1 MKVQNKTRKSNFFKK
16 LFIKFCRFFDYEIV
30 DQGDLS
36 FPTANKKGSKN
47 LSSLGIQSL
56 VIPMGKIKIKRQ
68 IRALDII
75 LRTCA
80 SVNMLTQSK
89 KRIFKSNKEDYS
101 LKTLVSLINSIKNN
115 KKIFK
120 NIKVKLT
127 IIDHNSNKKVI
138 EKFEKLLKKQV
149 FKSEILNL
157 DINFYKKKIKKINQ
171 QGKKVTDNQ
180 ISNMSN
186 INQSLNIGKN
196 CDDLVYFVEDDYLHK
211 KDAIEEMIL
220 SYERISSQIDR
231 ELIMCPADYPYLY
244 NKIKNTKILLGNNYH
259 WRSVEESLCTFL
271 TSKKLIN
278 KHFKKFV
285 SACEFEHYPFEKPFH
300 DIYKK
305 ELCISPIPALAVH
318 FTNINSI
325 YGLSPLIDYEK
336 LWKEN
341 KT

>member
-1 MKVQNKTRKSNFFKK
+1 MKVQNKTRKSSFFKK

-36 FPTANKKGSKN
+36 FPTTNKKGSKN
-47 LSSLGIQSL
+47 LSNLGIQSL
-56 VIPMGKIKIKRQ
+56 VLPMGRIKIKRP
-68 IRALDII
+68 IRSLDII

-101 LKTLVSLINSIKNN
+101 LKTLKSLINSINNN

-127 IIDHNSNKKVI
+127 IIDHNSNPKVI
-138 EKFEKLLKKQV
+138 EKFKKLLKKQF

-157 DINFYKKKIKKINQ
+157 NINFYKKKIKKINQ
-171 QGKKVTDNQ
+171 QGNKVTDNQ

-211 KDAIEEMIL
+211 RDAIEEMIL
-220 SYERISSQIDR
+220 SYERISSQIGK

-244 NKIKNTKILLGNNYH
+244 NKLEYSKIILGNNCH
-259 WRSVEESLCTFL
+259 WRSIEESLCTFL
-271 TSKKLIN
+271 TSKKIIN

-305 ELCISPIPALAVH
+305 ELCISPMPALAVH

-341 KT
+341 KI

>member
-1 MKVQNKTRKSNFFKK
+1 MKVQNKTRKSSFFKK
-16 LFIKFCRFFDYEIV
+16 LFIKFCRFFDYEII

-36 FPTANKKGSKN
+36 FPTTDKKGSKN
-47 LSSLGIQSL
+47 LSNLGIQSL
-56 VIPMGKIKIKRQ
+56 VLPMGRIKIKRP
-68 IRALDII
+68 IRSLDII

-89 KRIFKSNKEDYS
+89 KRIFKSKKEDYS
-101 LKTLVSLINSIKNN
+101 LKTLKSLINSINNN
-115 KKIFK
+115 KNIFK

-127 IIDHNSNKKVI
+127 IIDHNSDPKVI
-138 EKFEKLLKKQV
+138 EKFKKLLKKQF

-157 DINFYKKKIKKINQ
+157 NINFYKKKIKKINQ
-171 QGKKVTDNQ
+171 QGKNVTNNQ

-211 KDAIEEMIL
+211 KDALEEMIL
-220 SYERISSQIDR
+220 SYERISSQIGK

-244 NKIKNTKILLGNNYH
+244 NKLEYSKIILGNNYH
-259 WRSVEESLCTFL
+259 WRSIDESLCTFL

-305 ELCISPIPALAVH
+305 ELCISPMPALAVH

-341 KT
+341 KI

>member
-1 MKVQNKTRKSNFFKK
+1 MKVQNKTRKSSFFKK
-16 LFIKFCRFFDYEIV
+16 LFIKICRFFDYEIV
-30 DQGDLS
+30 DQGDFS
-36 FPTANKKGSKN
+36 FPTTNKKGSKN
-47 LSSLGIQSL
+47 LSNLGIQSL
-56 VIPMGKIKIKRQ
+56 VLPMGRIKIKRP
-68 IRALDII
+68 IKSLDII

-101 LKTLVSLINSIKNN
+101 LKTLKSLINSINNN

-127 IIDHNSNKKVI
+127 IIDHNSNPKVI
-138 EKFEKLLKKQV
+138 EKFKKLLKKQF
-149 FKSEILNL
+149 FKSEIHNLN
-157 DINFYKKKIKKINQ
+157 INFYKKKIKKINQ
-171 QGKKVTDNQ
+171 QGNKVTYNQ

-211 KDAIEEMIL
+211 RDAIEEMIL
-220 SYERISSQIDR
+220 SYERISSQIGK

-244 NKIKNTKILLGNNYH
+244 NKLEVSKIILGNNYH
-259 WRSVEESLCTFL
+259 WRSIKESLCTFL

-278 KHFKKFV
+278 KHFKKFI

-305 ELCISPIPALAVH
+305 ELCISPMPALAVH

-341 KT
+341 KI

>member
-1 MKVQNKTRKSNFFKK
+1 MKVQNKRSKSNFLKK
-16 LFIKFCRFFDYEIV
+16 LFVKFCRLFDFEII

-36 FPTANKKGSKN
+36 LPVTNRKGSEN
-47 LSSLGIQSL
+47 LSSIGKESL
-56 VIPMGKIKIKRQ
+56 VLPMGRLKIKRPVKS
-68 IRALDII
+68 LDII

-89 KRIFKSNKEDYS
+89 KRIFKSSKENYS
-101 LKTLVSLINSIKNN
+101 LKTLKSIINSINSSKKNL
-115 KKIFK
+115 KKIK
-120 NIKVKLT
+120 IKLI
-127 IIDHNSNKKVI
+127 IIDHNSEKKVI
-138 EKFEKLLKKQV
+138 EKFKKLLKNQF
-149 FKSEILNL
+149 FKSEIKSLN
-157 DINFYKKKIKKINQ
+157 INFYKRKIKKTNQ

-186 INQSLNIGKN
+186 INQSLNVGKN
-196 CDDLVYFVEDDYLHK
+196 CEDLVYFVEDDYIHK
-211 KDAIEEMIL
+211 INAIEEMLL
-220 SYERISSQIDR
+220 SYERISSQIGK

-244 NKIKNTKILLGNNYH
+244 NKLQNSKVILGNNCH
-259 WRSVEESLCTFL
+259 WRSIEESLCTFL
-271 TSKKLIN
+271 TSKKIIN

-305 ELCISPIPALAVH
+305 ELCISPMPSLAVH

-325 YGLSPLIDYEK
+325 YGLSPLINYEK

-341 KT
+341 KL

>member
-127 IIDHNSNKKVI
+127 IIDHNSGKKVI